1 MKILMAALLISLVSG
16 CAFYP
21 KAQQADL
28 DNGCDLYFKKLTM
41 DVTSSRIQCQG
52 GGNSAGT
59 CIVLAGVVAG
69 GTAVVSGSIVLVGNT
84 LHWLEK
90 QGKCDDSFL
99 NTRVFS
105 HNKPLLEEEGMLVE
119 EAAQNQEQNQEQTQE

>member
-1 MKILMAALLISLVSG
+1 MKVLMAVLLISLVSG

-21 KAQQADL
+21 KAQQVEA
-28 DNGCDLYFKKLTM
+28 NSECDLYFKKLTM
-41 DVTSSRIQCQG
+41 DVTSSRIECHG

-59 CIVLAGVVAG
+59 CIILAGVVAG

-99 NTRVFS
+99 NTRVLN
-105 HNKPLLEEEGMLVE
+105 HNKPLLEDEGMLVE
-119 EAAQNQEQNQEQTQE
+119 EAEKNAE

>member
-1 MKILMAALLISLVSG
+1 MKVLIALLFTSLISG

-21 KAQQADL
+21 KTQQTEAE
-28 DNGCDLYFKKLTM
+28 GACDLYFKKLTM
-41 DVTSSRIQCQG
+41 DVASSRIECHG

-59 CIVLAGVVAG
+59 CIILAGVVAG

-99 NTRVFS
+99 NSRVLN
-105 HNKPLLEEEGMLVE
+105 HNKPLLEDEGMLVE
-119 EAAQNQEQNQEQTQE
+119 EVEKNAE

>member
-1 MKILMAALLISLVSG
+1 MKVLMAVLLISLVSG

-21 KAQQADL
+21 KAQQTEADSEC
-28 DNGCDLYFKKLTM
+28 GLYFKKLTV
-41 DVTSSRIQCQG
+41 DVTSSRIECQG
-52 GGNSAGT
+52 GGNAAGT
-59 CIVLAGVVAG
+59 CIILAGVVAG

-99 NTRVFS
+99 NTRIFS
-105 HNKPLLEEEGMLVE
+105 HNKPLLEDEGMLVE
-119 EAAQNQEQNQEQTQE
+119 EAEKSAE